1 MLKNRTILLI
11 MLATV
16 LISFCYG
23 VAHLL
28 VLRFKTG
35 DVYAPYSSLRSDPLG
50 TRALFESLAR
60 LNGLSVRRNYEALSK
75 FGAGRDT
82 TILYLGV
89 KAGRWEFV
97 REDLL
102 KAFEKITTEGGRLV
116 LSFLPVVNPPDEN
129 DRSKSQST
137 APAKEP
143 GQNNPPNDIEEKKVG
158 FDEAAYRRRIRDR
171 EDIWKE

>member
-16 LISFCYG
+16 LITFCYG

-89 KAGRWEFV
+89 KARNWELV
-97 REDLL
+97 QEDIL
-102 KAFEKITTEGGRLV
+102 KPFEKIATQGGRLV
-116 LSFLPVVNPPDEN
+116 FSFLPVVTPPDEN
-129 DRSKSQST
+129 DGSESRS
-137 APAKEP
+137 PDPEKETP
-143 GQNNPPNDIEEKKVG
+143 QNDPPNNI
-158 FDEAAYRRRIRDR
+158 
-171 EDIWKE
+171 